1 MNKLKRYR
9 CSICGYIYDEAVEG
23 VKFEDLP
30 SDWKCP
36 LCGAP
41 KALFEE
47 VKEENKKEE
56 NKKEENNTIQ
66 TEELNKTEQETEDLR
81 ELSNYEISLI
91 CSNLARGC
99 KMQYLEEEQELFSK
113 LAKYYEE
120 KEEVTEGI
128 LTDISQKVENDIQ
141 NLDKAINI
149 ADKYEDRGAKR
160 IITWATKSTN
170 MMKAI
175 LANIEKNGIE
185 QLKNTKIWVCDICGF
200 VYIGDVPPEVC
211 PICKV
216 PNLKILEVK

>member
-1 MNKLKRYR
+1 
-9 CSICGYIYDEAVEG
+9 
-23 VKFEDLP
+23 
-30 SDWKCP
+30 
-36 LCGAP
+36 
-41 KALFEE
+41 
-47 VKEENKKEE
+47 
-56 NKKEENNTIQ
+56 
-66 TEELNKTEQETEDLR
+66 
-81 ELSNYEISLI
+81 
-91 CSNLARGC
+91 
-99 KMQYLEEEQELFSK
+99 MQYLEEEQELFSK

-216 PNLKILEVK
+216 PNLKILAVK